1 MIETIDVSKYNS
13 TTYTSSRNPSSELGK
28 DDFLKL
34 LTTQLKNQDPMNPM
48 EDTEFIGQ
56 MAQFSSLEQMLNIQ
70 NKVDDVVTALS
81 GNSTTQAMMY
91 LGTTVTAKNG
101 EGDTVTGLVEM
112 VGFDDGTPY
121 LKVGDEA
128 FKLDEVKLVSA
139 TYN

>member
-13 TTYTSSRNPSSELGK
+13 STYTNSRTPSSELDK

-48 EDTEFIGQ
+48 EDTQFISQ

-70 NKVDDVVTALS
+70 NKVDDVAKALS
-81 GNSTTQAMMY
+81 GNSSTQAMMY

-101 EGDTVTGLVEM
+101 QGDTVTGLVNM
-112 VGFDDGTPY
+112 VGFDEGTPY
-121 LKVGDEA
+121 LRVGDKA
-128 FKLDEVKLVSA
+128 FTLDEVQLVSA
-139 TYN
+139 TVN